1 MFHTEKTFKSI
12 LFGKPFLVLG
22 ARGQNLNLSK
32 YGFTLYGDIFDYG
45 FDEANSIP
53 LRCLGIIDNLYAI
66 KNKDFGKVRNE
77 VIGLSMS
84 NIDTATAIVYNDEY
98 IPSQLKTL
106 IKENKDEYKIIL
118 RDFDGNY
125 AQPFGLPD
133 KWSLTENVFKE
144 IYQ

>member
-1 MFHTEKTFKSI
+1 MTKI
-12 LFGKPFLVLG
+12 I
-22 ARGQNLNLSK
+22 NLHK
-32 YGFTLYGDIFDYG
+32 
-45 FDEANSIP
+45 
-53 LRCLGIIDNLYAI
+53 I
-66 KNKDFGKVRNE
+66 KKIEEDLKNDDFQ
-77 VIGLSMS
+77 
-84 NIDTATAIVYNDEY
+84 IVYNDDY

-106 IKENKDEYKIIL
+106 IKENKDEYKILL